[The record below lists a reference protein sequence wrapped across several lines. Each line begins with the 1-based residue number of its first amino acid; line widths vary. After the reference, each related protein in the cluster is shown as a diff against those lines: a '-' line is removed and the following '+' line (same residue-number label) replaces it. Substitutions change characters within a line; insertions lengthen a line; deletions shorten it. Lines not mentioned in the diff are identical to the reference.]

1 METGGAWLAGF
12 VLLDSG
18 PEMPVPTIEDALKT
32 PLGGDYKT
40 CGKQKPFH
48 VEERDGDI
56 HCFVGFRKRMG
67 DFENEANVV
76 LWERDRVIREAM
88 QFIERMG
95 EARLGPC
102 RAETFP
108 EPDTLEEFLRSFSTH
123 GNLASYFPPILEKLG
138 LVEVFKKG
146 RALYIRKK
154 EAPAE

>member
-1 METGGAWLAGF
+1 
-12 VLLDSG
+12 
-18 PEMPVPTIEDALKT
+18 VPSIEDALKQSIA
-32 PLGGDYKT
+32 GDYLT
-40 CGKQKPFH
+40 CGMKKPFY
-48 VEERDGDI
+48 VLERDGDI

-76 LWERDRVIREAM
+76 LWERDRVIREALA
-88 QFIERMG
+88 FIERMG

-138 LVEVFKKG
+138 LIEVYKKG
-146 RALYIRKK
+146 RALYARKK
-154 EAPAE
+154 A

>member
-1 METGGAWLAGF
+1 
-12 VLLDSG
+12 
-18 PEMPVPTIEDALKT
+18 VPSIDEALKQ
-32 PLGGDYKT
+32 PIAGDYQT
-40 CGKQKPFH
+40 CGMKKPFY
-48 VEERDGDI
+48 VLERDGDI

-76 LWERDRVIREAM
+76 LWERDRVIRESLA
-88 QFIERMG
+88 FIERMG

-138 LVEVFKKG
+138 LVEVYKKG

-154 EAPAE
+154 DD